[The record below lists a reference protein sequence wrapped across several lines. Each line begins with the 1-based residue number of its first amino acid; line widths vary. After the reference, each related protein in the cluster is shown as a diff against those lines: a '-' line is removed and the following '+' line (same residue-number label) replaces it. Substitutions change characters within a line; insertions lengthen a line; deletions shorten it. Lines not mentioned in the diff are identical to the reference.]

1 MSNGIYK
8 VKILFSMKKLIF
20 RKFAKDTS
28 IFFIIM
34 CLTIG
39 MIVWTIQAVNYFDFV
54 TQDGHG
60 LKTYFS
66 YIILNFPKIIHR
78 IIPFIF
84 FISLFYIIVDY
95 ETKNELQIFW
105 TFGVSKINFANKVLI
120 LSLILTLLQIWIG
133 GFFSPFSQLKAREYL
148 KNSNIDF
155 FTSLIKEGKFINA
168 VDGLTIFIN
177 EKNDDGTYSNI
188 FLDDSSKKNSR
199 MIYAKNGTLI
209 DNENKKIFRLYNGKI
224 LNLEKSKVNAFEFEQ
239 IDFNLAE
246 YSTNTIL
253 HPKIQELPTI
263 NLFKCAQQILNKNI
277 ILEDRSLTCQPNI
290 FNEIKQELFKRF
302 YKPLYI
308 PLIALLCC
316 FLTVVSK
323 NNVNYKRNKR
333 IIFLITFFILVIS
346 EGSLRYSTISNSA
359 TTLYLAIPWLSFIL
373 IYIYFYLRIKNV

>member
-105 TFGVSKINFANKVLI
+105 TFGVSKINFVFGDRELGMGCRLWVI
-120 LSLILTLLQIWIG
+120 LPRS
-133 GFFSPFSQLKAREYL
+133 FRC
-148 KNSNIDF
+148 
-155 FTSLIKEGKFINA
+155 
-168 VDGLTIFIN
+168 
-177 EKNDDGTYSNI
+177 
-188 FLDDSSKKNSR
+188 
-199 MIYAKNGTLI
+199 
-209 DNENKKIFRLYNGKI
+209 IFR
-224 LNLEKSKVNAFEFEQ
+224 SW
-239 IDFNLAE
+239 
-246 YSTNTIL
+246 
-253 HPKIQELPTI
+253 
-263 NLFKCAQQILNKNI
+263 
-277 ILEDRSLTCQPNI
+277 RSLATCL
-290 FNEIKQELFKRF
+290 EHTRCGRED
-302 YKPLYI
+302 
-308 PLIALLCC
+308 
-316 FLTVVSK
+316 
-323 NNVNYKRNKR
+323 
-333 IIFLITFFILVIS
+333 
-346 EGSLRYSTISNSA
+346 
-359 TTLYLAIPWLSFIL
+359 
-373 IYIYFYLRIKNV
+373 

>member
-1 MSNGIYK
+1 
-8 VKILFSMKKLIF
+8 MKKLIF

-28 IFFIIM
+28 IFFVIM

-84 FISLFYIIVDY
+84 FISLFYIIIDY

-105 TFGVSKINFANKVLI
+105 TFGISKINFANKIII
-120 LSLILTLLQIWIG
+120 LSLILTLIQIWIG

-177 EKNDDGTYSNI
+177 EKNVDGTYSNI

-199 MIYAKNGTLI
+199 MIYAKNGVLI
-209 DNENKKIFRLYNGKI
+209 DSNNKKIFRLFNGKI
-224 LNLEKSKVNAFEFEQ
+224 LNLEKSKINTFEFEQ

-253 HPKIQELPTI
+253 HPKIQELPTS
-263 NLFKCAQQILNKNI
+263 NLYKCSTQILENNI
-277 ILEDRSLTCQPNI
+277 VLEDRNLTCQPSI
-290 FNEIKQELFKRF
+290 FNEILQELFKRF

-316 FLTVVSK
+316 FLTIVSK
-323 NNVNYKRNKR
+323 NNENYKRNQR
-333 IIFLITFFILVIS
+333 IIFLVTFFILVMS
-346 EGSLRYSTISNSA
+346 EATLRYSTMSYSA
-359 TTLYLAIPWLSFIL
+359 TVLYLAIPWISFFL
-373 IYIYFYLRIKNV
+373 VYIYFYLRIKNV